1 MGAGPALRPPPSS
14 RLSEVPAV
22 APGFASTLG
31 GQCQLF
37 GHFRGER
44 KSLRGC
50 ARPASAVS
58 HRSAPRHAAPPGCAP
73 GAEAGPSRPGSA
85 TASPS
90 APRAPAPAPALP
102 SAAGGM
108 RCRGGGR
115 GGIHQPS
122 EGGWQGTVR
131 PSQGENTR
139 LRVRHAAPT
148 GRAGSRTVATPRHPW
163 RRSRQARGGAT
174 RRPFSRRETEAR
186 RREGGSL
193 PGVGTST
200 PAGLRGGGAPHG
212 STLSCPPPALPGGSP
227 CRPPAQGAWPTWPEA
242 LAGSG
247 ASHCSWTWPG
257 RRLHV
262 GDAPHSPPP
271 RCPGPPSLPLGL
283 LPPTAQTGPLSN
295 AEPLSRWFSS
305 DGAHRPGPRFGG
317 IRRSWCLPHARLA
330 SSRVLLPR
338 PQGS

>member
-73 GAEAGPSRPGSA
+73 GAEAGPSRPASA

-90 APRAPAPAPALP
+90 APRAPAPALP

-148 GRAGSRTVATPRHPW
+148 GRAGSRTVATPRHPR

-174 RRPFSRRETEAR
+174 RPPFSRRETEAR
-186 RREGGSL
+186 RREGRGL
-193 PGVGTST
+193 PGRGTST
-200 PAGLRGGGAPHG
+200 PAGLQG
-212 STLSCPPPALPGGSP
+212 GGSP
-227 CRPPAQGAWPTWPEA
+227 RLHAVLSAPGPARWLPLPPSRTGGLAHVARGARRLRRLPLQLDVAREAPSRRGRAPLSASPLPGPALSSSRPPSA
-242 LAGSG
+242 
-247 ASHCSWTWPG
+247 
-257 RRLHV
+257 
-262 GDAPHSPPP
+262 HS
-271 RCPGPPSLPLGL
+271 
-283 LPPTAQTGPLSN
+283 A
-295 AEPLSRWFSS
+295 
-305 DGAHRPGPRFGG
+305 DGA
-317 IRRSWCLPHARLA
+317 AE
-330 SSRVLLPR
+330 
-338 PQGS
+338 

>member
-14 RLSEVPAV
+14 RLREVPAV

-73 GAEAGPSRPGSA
+73 GAEAGPSRPASA

-90 APRAPAPAPALP
+90 APRAPAPALP

-148 GRAGSRTVATPRHPW
+148 GRAGSRTVATPRHPR

-200 PAGLRGGGAPHG
+200 PAGLRGR
-212 STLSCPPPALPGGSP
+212 GSP
-227 CRPPAQGAWPTWPEA
+227 GLHAVLSAPGPARWLPLPPSRTGGLAHVARGARRLRRLPPRLDVAKEA
-242 LAGSG
+242 PSRR
-247 ASHCSWTWPG
+247 G
-257 RRLHV
+257 RRPTL
-262 GDAPHSPPP
+262 
-271 RCPGPPSLPLGL
+271 RLP
-283 LPPTAQTGPLSN
+283 A
-295 AEPLSRWFSS
+295 
-305 DGAHRPGPRFGG
+305 
-317 IRRSWCLPHARLA
+317 AR
-330 SSRVLLPR
+330 PR
-338 PQGS
+338 PLFLSASFRPQRRRGR

>member
-14 RLSEVPAV
+14 RLREVPAV
-22 APGFASTLG
+22 APSFASTLG

-50 ARPASAVS
+50 ARPESAVS

-73 GAEAGPSRPGSA
+73 GAEAGPSRPASA

-90 APRAPAPAPALP
+90 APRAPAPALP

-148 GRAGSRTVATPRHPW
+148 GRAGSHTVATPRHPW

-186 RREGGSL
+186 RQEGRSL

-200 PAGLRGGGAPHG
+200 PAGLRGRGSPGLHAVLSVSGPARWLPLPPSRTGGLAHVARGARRLRRLPRQLDVAREAPSRRG
-212 STLSCPPPALPGGSP
+212 RAPLSASPLPGPALSSS
-227 CRPPAQGAWPTWPEA
+227 RPPSA
-242 LAGSG
+242 
-247 ASHCSWTWPG
+247 
-257 RRLHV
+257 
-262 GDAPHSPPP
+262 HS
-271 RCPGPPSLPLGL
+271 
-283 LPPTAQTGPLSN
+283 A
-295 AEPLSRWFSS
+295 
-305 DGAHRPGPRFGG
+305 DGA
-317 IRRSWCLPHARLA
+317 AK
-330 SSRVLLPR
+330 
-338 PQGS
+338 

>member
-1 MGAGPALRPPPSS
+1 M
-14 RLSEVPAV
+14 

-73 GAEAGPSRPGSA
+73 GAEAGPSRPAFA

-90 APRAPAPAPALP
+90 APRAPAPALP

-148 GRAGSRTVATPRHPW
+148 GRAGSRTVATPRHPR

-174 RRPFSRRETEAR
+174 RRPFSRREPRPGDGRAGACPEWAPAP
-186 RREGGSL
+186 L
-193 PGVGTST
+193 PGCGAGGLPTAPRCPVRPRPCPVAP
-200 PAGLRGGGAPHG
+200 PAALPHRGPGPRGPRRSQAPAPPTAAGRGQGGAF
-212 STLSCPPPALPGGSP
+212 TC
-227 CRPPAQGAWPTWPEA
+227 
-242 LAGSG
+242 
-247 ASHCSWTWPG
+247 
-257 RRLHV
+257 
-262 GDAPHSPPP
+262 PPP
-271 RCPGPPSLPLGL
+271 RCPAPPSLPRGL

-295 AEPLSRWFSS
+295 GEPLSRWFSS

-317 IRRSWCLPHARLA
+317 IRRSWCLPHARPA

>member
-14 RLSEVPAV
+14 RLREVPAV

-73 GAEAGPSRPGSA
+73 GAEAGPSRPASA

-90 APRAPAPAPALP
+90 APRAPAPALP

-148 GRAGSRTVATPRHPW
+148 GRAGSRTVATPRHPR

-174 RRPFSRRETEAR
+174 RRPFSRWETEAR

-200 PAGLRGGGAPHG
+200 PAGLRGGGSPGLHAVLSAPGPARWLPLPPSRTGGLAHVARG
-212 STLSCPPPALPGGSP
+212 ARRLRRLPLQLDVAKEAPSHRGRAPLSASPLPGPALSSS
-227 CRPPAQGAWPTWPEA
+227 RPPSA
-242 LAGSG
+242 
-247 ASHCSWTWPG
+247 
-257 RRLHV
+257 
-262 GDAPHSPPP
+262 HS
-271 RCPGPPSLPLGL
+271 
-283 LPPTAQTGPLSN
+283 A
-295 AEPLSRWFSS
+295 
-305 DGAHRPGPRFGG
+305 DGA
-317 IRRSWCLPHARLA
+317 AE
-330 SSRVLLPR
+330 
-338 PQGS
+338 

>member
-1 MGAGPALRPPPSS
+1 M
-14 RLSEVPAV
+14 
-22 APGFASTLG
+22 APGCASTLG

-73 GAEAGPSRPGSA
+73 GAEAGPSRPASA

-90 APRAPAPAPALP
+90 APRAPAPALP

-148 GRAGSRTVATPRHPW
+148 AERAAARWPRRGTLGDAAAKLGEVPPGPHSPDGKPRPGDGRAGACP
-163 RRSRQARGGAT
+163 
-174 RRPFSRRETEAR
+174 E
-186 RREGGSL
+186 
-193 PGVGTST
+193 
-200 PAGLRGGGAPHG
+200 GAPAPLLGCGAGAPQG
-212 STLSCPPPALPGGSP
+212 STLSCLPPALPGGSP

-247 ASHCSWTWPG
+247 ASHRGWTWPG

-262 GDAPHSPPP
+262 GDGAPLSASPL
-271 RCPGPPSLPLGL
+271 PGPALSSSRPPS
-283 LPPTAQTGPLSN
+283 AHS
-295 AEPLSRWFSS
+295 A
-305 DGAHRPGPRFGG
+305 DGA
-317 IRRSWCLPHARLA
+317 AE
-330 SSRVLLPR
+330 
-338 PQGS
+338 

>member
-14 RLSEVPAV
+14 RLREVPAV

-73 GAEAGPSRPGSA
+73 GAEAGPSRPASA

-90 APRAPAPAPALP
+90 APRAPAPALP

-131 PSQGENTR
+131 LSQGENTR

-148 GRAGSRTVATPRHPW
+148 GRAGSRSVATPRHPR

-200 PAGLRGGGAPHG
+200 PAGLRGGGSPRLHAVLSAPGPARWLPLPPSRTGGLAHVARG
-212 STLSCPPPALPGGSP
+212 ARRLRRLPPRLDVAREAPSRRGRAPLSASPLPGPALSSS
-227 CRPPAQGAWPTWPEA
+227 RPPSA
-242 LAGSG
+242 
-247 ASHCSWTWPG
+247 
-257 RRLHV
+257 
-262 GDAPHSPPP
+262 HS
-271 RCPGPPSLPLGL
+271 
-283 LPPTAQTGPLSN
+283 A
-295 AEPLSRWFSS
+295 
-305 DGAHRPGPRFGG
+305 DGA
-317 IRRSWCLPHARLA
+317 AE
-330 SSRVLLPR
+330 
-338 PQGS
+338 

>member
-1 MGAGPALRPPPSS
+1 MRAQPSGPRLPLACVRCPPWLPASRPP
-14 RLSEVPAV
+14 
-22 APGFASTLG
+22 
-31 GQCQLF
+31 
-37 GHFRGER
+37 
-44 KSLRGC
+44 
-50 ARPASAVS
+50 SA
-58 HRSAPRHAAPPGCAP
+58 
-73 GAEAGPSRPGSA
+73 GSA
-85 TASPS
+85 SCLVTFGGKGKAFAAVPGQRPPCLTGQRRGTRHPLAVPRGQKPGLLGRLPS
-90 APRAPAPAPALP
+90 APRAPAPALP

-148 GRAGSRTVATPRHPW
+148 RRAGSRTVATPRHPR

-193 PGVGTST
+193 PGGGTST
-200 PAGLRGGGAPHG
+200 PAGLWG
-212 STLSCPPPALPGGSP
+212 GGSP
-227 CRPPAQGAWPTWPEA
+227 GLHAVLSAPGPARWLPLPPSRTGGLAHVARGARRLRRLPPQLDVAREAPSRRGRAPLSASPLPGPALSSSRPPSA
-242 LAGSG
+242 
-247 ASHCSWTWPG
+247 
-257 RRLHV
+257 
-262 GDAPHSPPP
+262 HS
-271 RCPGPPSLPLGL
+271 
-283 LPPTAQTGPLSN
+283 ADGPLSN
-295 AEPLSRWFSS
+295 GEPLSRWFSS
-305 DGAHRPGPRFGG
+305 DGAHRPGHRFGG
-317 IRRSWCLPHARLA
+317 IRRSSCLPHARPA